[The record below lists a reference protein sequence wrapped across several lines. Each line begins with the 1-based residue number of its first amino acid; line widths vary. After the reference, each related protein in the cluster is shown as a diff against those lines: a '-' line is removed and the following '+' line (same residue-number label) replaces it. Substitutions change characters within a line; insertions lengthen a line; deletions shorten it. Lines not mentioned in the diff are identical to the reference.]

1 MNMFET
7 NPIRDRY
14 SITVY
19 EEYLVGMINKLGS
32 MNTTRV
38 LAMADRQKI
47 MSPATAHKYLKLAVT
62 KKLLLQRRD
71 TEDGRNIELTVG
83 SRGNKLLEELKNA
96 YVRK

>member
-1 MNMFET
+1 MNTFET

-14 SITVY
+14 GITVY

-38 LAMADRQKI
+38 LVMSNRQKI
-47 MSPATAHKYLKLAVT
+47 MSPATAHKYLKLAIT
-62 KKLLLQRRD
+62 KKLILQRREK
-71 TEDGRNIELTVG
+71 EDGRNMELTVG
-83 SRGNKLLEELKNA
+83 SRGTKLLEELKHA

>member
-1 MNMFET
+1 MNTFET
-7 NPIRDRY
+7 NPVRDKY

-32 MNTTRV
+32 MNTSRV
-38 LAMADRQKI
+38 LSMANRQKI
-47 MSPATAHKYLKLAVT
+47 MSPATAHKYLKLAID

-71 TEDGRNIELTVG
+71 SEDGRNIELTVG

>member
-1 MNMFET
+1 MNTFET

-14 SITVY
+14 GITVY

-32 MNTTRV
+32 MNTSRV
-38 LAMADRQKI
+38 LAMANRQKI
-47 MSPATAHKYLKLAVT
+47 MSPATAHKYLKRAIT

-71 TEDGRNIELTVG
+71 IEDGRNMELTVG

-96 YVRK
+96 YVGK